1 MNELELKKE
10 LTPAYKHLTEPLDA
24 LSPSKLREQLA
35 ECEALVARIATLKRQ
50 ASRTLSEAIQRELPE
65 KSKEYTELDR
75 KTRVEALTS
84 SEAYIEGILSD
95 YEKKLYN
102 RISLGQSMLSSMTEE
117 IKRQL

>member
-10 LTPAYKHLTEPLDA
+10 LTPAYRHLTEQLDPS
-24 LSPSKLREQLA
+24 SPSRLREQLA
-35 ECEALVARIATLKRQ
+35 EAEALVARIATLKRK
-50 ASRTLSEAIQRELPE
+50 ASQTLSEALERNLPA
-65 KSKEYTELDR
+65 KTKEMTELDR
-75 KTRVEALTS
+75 KTRTEALS
-84 SEAYIEGILSD
+84 ASEAYIEGILSD